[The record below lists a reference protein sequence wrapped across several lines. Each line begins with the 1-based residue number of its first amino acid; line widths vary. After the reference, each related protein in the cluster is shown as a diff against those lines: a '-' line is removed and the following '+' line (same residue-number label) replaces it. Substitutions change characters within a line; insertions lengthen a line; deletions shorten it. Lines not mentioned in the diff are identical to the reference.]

1 MRYASVRRSVT
12 RRRGALQRVRAGDE
26 AEFAFYAVP
35 GLVYKGRVKSRRER
49 PRRDV
54 QRCR

>member
-1 MRYASVRRSVT
+1 VT

-35 GLVYKGRVKSRRER
+35 GLVYKGQGEEPARAATQGR
-49 PRRDV
+49 PAV
-54 QRCR
+54 PMSETW